1 MQKTPPRRTTRRTTR
16 TDGDQTRAR
25 ILDVAGAL
33 FAAHG
38 FAETTGKAIA
48 AEAEV
53 DLASINYHFGS
64 RKGLYQAALAEA
76 HRRLI
81 KLDQL
86 QRIAASPVPAADKLG
101 LLIDSLLDVALG
113 ERGWMARLMSREVLS
128 PTSNSRALLDAEI
141 APKLIVVQSIL
152 SEITGF
158 SPGDPALFR
167 CMVSV
172 AAPCLMLVVAGEQ
185 APAPLRMLIKGPRAE
200 LSAHLRKFA
209 LAGLQAV
216 GPQDAA

>member
-1 MQKTPPRRTTRRTTR
+1 MQKTSPRRSTR
-16 TDGDQTRAR
+16 TDGDQTRTR

-33 FAAHG
+33 FAANG

-48 AEAEV
+48 TQAEV

-64 RKGLYQAALAEA
+64 RKGLYQAVLAEA

-86 QRIAASPVPAADKLG
+86 QRVARSPVPAADKLA

-113 ERGWMARLMSREVLS
+113 ERGWMARLLSREILS
-128 PTSNSRALLDAEI
+128 PTSNSRTLLDAEI
-141 APKLIVVQSIL
+141 APKLVVVQGIL

-158 SPGDPALFR
+158 PPGDPALLR

-172 AAPCLMLVVAGEQ
+172 AAPCLMLVVAGEH
-185 APAPLRMLIKGPRAE
+185 APEPLRTLMTGPREE
-200 LSAHLRKFA
+200 LSAHLRTFA
-209 LAGLQAV
+209 LAGLNAV
-216 GPQDAA
+216 KTRGAS